1 MNLITYRYKNLSFLV
16 LVTVGV
22 LLASAF
28 LFWSV
33 ALAAEEAQI
42 EAAIKDLSAVT
53 GQNITSEEQAKTF
66 CNQEQ
71 YFDVCADIGKK
82 HNLYEAEEIKK
93 VDDFLLEVK
102 GKILA
107 DIKNCTDE

>member
-1 MNLITYRYKNLSFLV
+1 MPFFVAGVFLSSV
-16 LVTVGV
+16 
-22 LLASAF
+22 F
-28 LFWSV
+28 LFLSV
-33 ALAAEEAQI
+33 AYAAEEEQI
-42 EAAIKDLSAVT
+42 EAAIEELSSVT
-53 GQNITSEEQAKTF
+53 GQDIASEEQARTF

-71 YFDVCADIGKK
+71 YFDVCADVGKK